1 MVFAAFSTELTV
13 CENILACV
21 REMTGWSRKKGSAV
35 CGMGIAL
42 ISLTTALGFNV
53 LPFHPF
59 GPDSVFLDFWDCIV
73 STHLLPLGALIFTLY
88 CVSSRLGWGWDAF
101 VAEANSGRGLKVQC
115 WMRPVFTFVVPA
127 CIVWIYVMGIL

>member
-1 MVFAAFSTELTV
+1 
-13 CENILACV
+13 
-21 REMTGWSRKKGSAV
+21 
-35 CGMGIAL
+35 MGIAL

-88 CVSSRLGWGWDAF
+88 CVSPLGWGWDAF
-101 VAEANSGRGLKVQC
+101 VAEANAGKGLKVQR
-115 WMRPVFTFVVPA
+115 WMRPIFTFIVPA
-127 CIVWIYVMGIL
+127 CIALIYVMGIL